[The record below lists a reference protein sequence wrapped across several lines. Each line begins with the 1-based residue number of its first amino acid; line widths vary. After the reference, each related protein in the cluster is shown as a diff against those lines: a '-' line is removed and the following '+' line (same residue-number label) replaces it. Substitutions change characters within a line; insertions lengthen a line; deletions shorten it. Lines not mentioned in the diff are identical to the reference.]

1 MKDQIIDKE
10 HIELRVSDWK
20 KRIED
25 LYTMMSSWIDGSKYV
40 VRKGS
45 KITMYESLMQNFG
58 VPPTQIDTIDILD
71 RRLYV
76 LSVKPKGL
84 WIIGANGRVD
94 LLSITN
100 QYILVDTA
108 EQFKEPKWIIYYA
121 GRKKHTKLDK
131 QSFLKILN
139 NSL

>member
-1 MKDQIIDKE
+1 MEDRIIDKE
-10 HIELRVSDWK
+10 HIELRVADWK

-25 LYTMMSSWIDGSKYV
+25 LYTTISSWLDGSKYI
-40 VRKGS
+40 VRAGS
-45 KITMYESLMQNFG
+45 KITMYESLMQQFG
-58 VPPTQIDTIDILD
+58 VPPTEINTIDILD
-71 RRLYV
+71 RKIYV

-94 LLSITN
+94 LLSIKN

-108 EQFKEPKWIIYYA
+108 EQFEEPKWIIYYA
-121 GRKKHTKLDK
+121 DRKKHTNLDK
-131 QSFLKILN
+131 QNFLKILN